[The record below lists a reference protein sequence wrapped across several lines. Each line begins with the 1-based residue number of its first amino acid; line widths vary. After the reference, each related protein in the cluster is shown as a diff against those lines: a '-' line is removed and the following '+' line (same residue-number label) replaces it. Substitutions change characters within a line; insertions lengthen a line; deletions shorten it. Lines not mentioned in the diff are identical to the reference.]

1 MWECVSTIRKLARER
16 SNKRLISKNG
26 VRRAKTQDELRLA
39 KKKKKCTRDKKS
51 FVSCVLSKNR
61 ERIGL
66 LLRQDGVLLRNGREK
81 VELACPSLLCLSPER
96 SSNQPSK
103 QSSAHQTCA
112 PSTHPAPDRRKDG
125 ATVRG
130 IRILRPG
137 ILGPAGHP
145 RERGE
150 LLK

>member
-1 MWECVSTIRKLARER
+1 M
-16 SNKRLISKNG
+16 
-26 VRRAKTQDELRLA
+26 Q

-137 ILGPAGHP
+137 IDPGPGNRACSACGGKIVSCVLTMCHVLF
-145 RERGE
+145 GMGII
-150 LLK
+150 L